1 MTVLIPVAHAVPAT
15 APVMAGMFLTWAHI
29 LPGCIWTVYPRLPS
43 LPSRLAIAP
52 WSHLAYYCQSQ
63 PAWTSSNASSMRL
76 TAYLL
81 TTRPNS
87 PNFPA
92 RLFIWPC
99 LLHPPPRGFS
109 RQAEVSL
116 STRPVFP
123 VAPALSFPPL
133 LNPFPSLTSHPSC
146 CSSTDHKWRLEKQP
160 PAPSQR
166 KQKQERWSL
175 K

>member
-1 MTVLIPVAHAVPAT
+1 MGSHPPWLY
-15 APVMAGMFLTWAHI
+15 LD
-29 LPGCIWTVYPRLPS
+29 S
-43 LPSRLAIAP
+43 LPKTAIPAQQ
-52 WSHLAYYCQSQ
+52 ARYCSLES
-63 PAWTSSNASSMRL
+63 PCVLLPIPTSLDFTSSNASSMRL

-87 PNFPA
+87 PNCPA
-92 RLFIWPC
+92 RLFIWPH

-109 RQAEVSL
+109 RQAGVSL

-166 KQKQERWSL
+166 KQKRE
-175 K
+175 